1 MCQRNY
7 PIRFVQSPQ
16 YYPVGDFDDWV
27 DRGGGFYFNFLNVL
41 RSFVNCV
48 TSCGTNAVWHLGP
61 QNGTPFCFSERSL
74 IEDTETSH
82 ESVWAGEKSVYINKR
97 TVFGAAKSAA
107 DYLAANLRWAQG
119 AVELLFLDWHMHS
132 SVTWFCLLFL
142 AAEFAA
148 IISPYHFTNWAAV
161 GMPFFL
167 GIFWICMCYQSD
179 RLHVYI
185 VLWQNTFYW
194 IIGII
199 TALFWVLFLP
209 GWLAFMGGFPFN
221 NVVLLFGLS
230 FTMVTEWIMTSI
242 VQKWAGQASEVSLW
256 RNFQVWLISWSM
268 LVVAAYKGFM
278 RQKFPT
284 KLDKMGGWAKSA
296 LFTDKILPFLVL
308 TQATFHCVAV
318 GWSINLMFQAG
329 NISLFSN
336 SHLAGALANLIYFI
350 AMPIRVV
357 WGKNPLT
364 VSMRHVSLMTVI
376 FGLTSVFAA
385 SGGVGIVDS
394 ITSFWNIFR

>member
-1 MCQRNY
+1 M
-7 PIRFVQSPQ
+7 S
-16 YYPVGDFDDWV
+16 
-27 DRGGGFYFNFLNVL
+27 
-41 RSFVNCV
+41 
-48 TSCGTNAVWHLGP
+48 TS
-61 QNGTPFCFSERSL
+61 
-74 IEDTETSH
+74 
-82 ESVWAGEKSVYINKR
+82 
-97 TVFGAAKSAA
+97 
-107 DYLAANLRWAQG
+107 
-119 AVELLFLDWHMHS
+119 S
-132 SVTWFCLLFL
+132 SGR
-142 AAEFAA
+142 
-148 IISPYHFTNWAAV
+148 IHF
-161 GMPFFL
+161 
-167 GIFWICMCYQSD
+167 
-179 RLHVYI
+179 
-185 VLWQNTFYW
+185 W